1 VVDIACRSVAAN
13 GIRLHIAEA
22 GPSDGPCII
31 LCHGFPESWYSWRH
45 QLRALGEA
53 GYHVVAPD
61 MRGFGRS
68 SHPVEVSAF
77 TQPKLVGDMVGLLA
91 ALPHKTAIIAGHD
104 WGAPVAWNA
113 ALFRPDLFPAVV
125 GLSVPYYGARTTF
138 TYDHTIPPSE
148 SMRREVGPQGFHYQ
162 LYFSQIGRAERDI
175 EKDVRGWLG
184 GFFHTLSADAP
195 PGEVKLAELTN
206 TSRLEDGFAWPKARP
221 AWMTDADLDHYVAE
235 FERTGFASAL
245 NYYRAADLT
254 WHEMAPWRGAHIK
267 VPAAFIAGDRDV
279 VVLANPDIVQNFPKE
294 VPDLRGNTLI
304 PNCGHWTQQ
313 ERPEETNRFLI
324 DFLKDVTSDGRTGR
338 KAG

>member
-1 VVDIACRSVAAN
+1 MTDITHRSVRAN

-22 GPSDGPCII
+22 GPKDGPLVI

-45 QLRALGEA
+45 QLRALAAE

-68 SHPVEVSAF
+68 SHPLEVSAF
-77 TQPKLVGDMVGLLA
+77 TQPKLVGDIVGLLE

-113 ALFRPDLFPAVV
+113 ALFRPDLFRAVI

-138 TYDHTIPPSE
+138 TYDHTIPPSQ
-148 SMRREVGPQGFHYQ
+148 SMRREVGPDGFHYQ
-162 LYFSQIGRAERDI
+162 LYFNQIGTAETDI
-175 EKDVRGWLG
+175 EKDVRGWLA

-195 PGEVKLAELTN
+195 PEEIKLGELKWGD
-206 TSRLEDGFAWPKARP
+206 RLDAAFAIPKARP
-221 AWMTDADLDHYVAE
+221 GWMTEADLDHYAAE

-245 NYYRAADLT
+245 NFYRAADHT

-267 VPAAFIAGDRDV
+267 VPAAFLAGDRDV
-279 VVLANPDIVQNFPKE
+279 VVLANPDIVANFPSE
-294 VPDLRGNTLI
+294 VPDLRTNLI
-304 PNCGHWTQQ
+304 LPNCGHWTQQ
-313 ERPEETNRFLI
+313 EKPEETNRFMLE
-324 DFLKDVTSDGRTGR
+324 FLADVTSDGVTGR
-338 KAG
+338 

>member
-1 VVDIACRSVAAN
+1 MVDIRHRSLAAN

-22 GPSDGPCII
+22 GPSEGPCII

-45 QLRALGEA
+45 QLKALGEA

-68 SHPVEVSAF
+68 SHPLEVSAF

-91 ALPHKTAIIAGHD
+91 LLPHRTAVIAGHD

-138 TYDHTIPPSE
+138 TYDHSIPPSQ
-148 SMRREVGPQGFHYQ
+148 SMRREVGPDGFHYQ
-162 LYFSQIGRAERDI
+162 LYFSQVGRAEADI
-175 EKDVRGWLG
+175 EKDARRWLG

-195 PGEVKLAELTN
+195 PEEVKLAELN
-206 TSRLEDGFAWPKARP
+206 NSSRLEDGFAWPKSRP
-221 AWMTDADLDHYVAE
+221 AWMTDDDLDHYVAE

-245 NYYRAADLT
+245 NFYRAADLT
-254 WHEMAPWRGAHIK
+254 WHEMAPWRGAYIK

-279 VVLANPDIVQNFPKE
+279 VVLANAEIVQNFPKE
-294 VPDLRGNTLI
+294 VPDLRSNVLI
-304 PNCGHWTQQ
+304 SNCGHWTQQ
-313 ERPEETNRFLI
+313 ERPDETNRVLL
-324 DFLKDVTSDGRTGR
+324 DFLKDVTANGKTGR
-338 KAG
+338 